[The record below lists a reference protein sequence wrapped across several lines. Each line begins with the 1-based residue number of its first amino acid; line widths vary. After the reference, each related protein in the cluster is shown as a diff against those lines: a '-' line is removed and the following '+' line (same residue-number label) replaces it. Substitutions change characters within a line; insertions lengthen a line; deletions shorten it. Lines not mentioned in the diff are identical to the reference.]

1 MKYLKGELTG
11 AIDNSNIAGSLNPEF
26 DHPVRDGG
34 NADDAIDNRDFP
46 GYSKRLREEFIDPPT
61 QSQIGYNGKYSIDGK
76 YAFL

>member
-26 DHPVRDGG
+26 DHPVRNGG
-34 NADDAIDNRDFP
+34 SASDAIDNNNYP
-46 GYSKRLREEFIDPPT
+46 GYSRRLRSSFIDPDV